1 MSATEMC
8 KRGTA
13 GHRPAPLPAMTAIGN
28 EPASACR
35 LPNRRPD
42 ATTLGIVGGGQ
53 LAKLTAQAAAQLGCK
68 VVILERQPE
77 FPAGSVAARTLIGD
91 WNDPASLLELAA
103 LADVVTLENEFVD
116 AGALSVLEERGHTL
130 WPSATTVRL
139 IQDKLVQ
146 KQALAK
152 AGLPVPRMRAVERVE
167 DVASLAGE
175 WGLPL
180 LLKARRNAYDGKGN
194 ATVRSP
200 ADIQAAW
207 NKLRGDA
214 GNALFAEQFCPFTN
228 ELAVIVTRARDGEAV
243 AYPVVET
250 IQREHI
256 CHVVRAP
263 APVAPEIA
271 ERAADLA
278 RRAVAAVGAVGSFGV
293 EMFLVEDGQI
303 LINELAPRV
312 HNSGHYTIEA
322 CVCSQFENHVR
333 AVLGWPLGSPAM
345 RSPAAAMV
353 NLLASA
359 DGPSTPQGLE
369 EALRVPGAHVHLYGK
384 NRSAP
389 GRKMGHVTAL
399 GATPDEALATAQRAA
414 GCIRFGISKDTD
426 L

>member
-13 GHRPAPLPAMTAIGN
+13 GHRPAPLPATTAIGN

-42 ATTLGIVGGGQ
+42 AITLGIVGGGQ
-53 LAKLTAQAAAQLGCK
+53 LAKMTAQAAAQLGCK
-68 VVILERQPE
+68 VVILERQSE
-77 FPAGSVAARTLIGD
+77 FPAGSVAARTLVGD

-116 AGALSVLEERGHTL
+116 ADALAVLEERGHTL
-130 WPSATTVRL
+130 WPSAATVRL

-146 KQALAK
+146 KQTLAE
-152 AGLPVPRMRAVERVE
+152 AGLPVSRMRAVERVE
-167 DVASLAGE
+167 EVASLAGE

-194 ATVRSP
+194 ANVRSP
-200 ADIQAAW
+200 ADIEAAW
-207 NKLRGDA
+207 NKLGGDV
-214 GNALFAEQFCPFTN
+214 GNALFAEQFCPFTK
-228 ELAVIVTRARDGEAV
+228 ELAVVVTRARDGEAV
-243 AYPVVET
+243 TYPVVET
-250 IQREHI
+250 IQRDHI

-271 ERAADLA
+271 ERAAEMA
-278 RRAVAAVGAVGSFGV
+278 RRAVESVGAVGSFGV
-293 EMFLVEDGQI
+293 EMFLVEDGQL

-312 HNSGHYTIEA
+312 HNSGHFSIEA

-333 AVLGWPLGSPAM
+333 AVLGWPLGSTAM
-345 RSPAAAMV
+345 RAPAAAMV

-359 DGPSTPQGLE
+359 NGPGAPQGLE

-384 NRSAP
+384 TRSAP

-399 GATPDEALATAQRAA
+399 GQTLVEAEATAQRAA
-414 GCIRFGISKDTD
+414 DCIQFGISRASS